1 LRQNRGEKPVDH
13 RFVRFDQRSDFA
25 RESER
30 MLWGGLMTAS
40 GADPGYFNEAAAF
53 A

>member
-1 LRQNRGEKPVDH
+1 VDH

-53 A
+53 T